1 MKYVAT
7 KTFGPYRQGREYEIV
22 RLRVTDRTAIQAGLL
37 VAASGWCAPSEAMYL
52 VDGLLSLPKLVAER
66 GGAKFPVPENVEAAA
81 EAAPQP
87 AKKAVRPRK
96 KASAPD
102 TLESLAE
109 ATSEALDG
117 LRGQ

>member
-1 MKYVAT
+1 MKYRAT
-7 KTFGPYRQGREYEIV
+7 RTFGKFREGQVYEIG
-22 RLRVTDRTAIQAGLL
+22 RLRLEERSAVRTGLL
-37 VAASGWCAPSEAMYL
+37 VAAEGWCAPSETLYAMDSL
-52 VDGLLSLPKLVAER
+52 VLLPNLVTER
-66 GGAKFPVPENVEAAA
+66 GGVRLPVPENVEAAV

-87 AKKAVRPRK
+87 AKRARKPRKAVTQ
-96 KASAPD
+96 PD